1 MKEYEA
7 EFILFTIRMV
17 YIIGFMFLISILLY
31 FTSIIIFKIIGL
43 YQELL
48 EYKQNKRKFMKWKEK
63 QENKKEEYIIPLF
76 PDLDTDEITATVIEM
91 FMEKNEEV
99 REAFEKKDYTKLK
112 EIIRYYFE

>member
-43 YQELL
+43 YKELL
-48 EYKQNKRKFMKWKEK
+48 EYKQNRRKFMKWKEK

-76 PDLDTDEITATVIEM
+76 PDEITATVIEM